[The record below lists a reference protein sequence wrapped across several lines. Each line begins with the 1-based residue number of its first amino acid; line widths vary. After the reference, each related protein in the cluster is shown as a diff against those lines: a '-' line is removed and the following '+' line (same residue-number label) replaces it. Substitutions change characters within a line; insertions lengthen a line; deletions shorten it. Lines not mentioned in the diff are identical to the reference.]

1 MTGAPGRPR
10 SIAGGIALLVL
21 GLVILVPS
29 GLCTGIFAGSALFN
43 AIFAGRG
50 SGDVANIFF
59 MALIFGGPFVAAGGA
74 LVWQGIK
81 RLRREDR

>member
-1 MTGAPGRPR
+1 
-10 SIAGGIALLVL
+10 LVL

-29 GLCTGIFAGSALFN
+29 GLCTGIMAIGAIVSTFRYPSAVGMLP
-43 AIFAGRG
+43 
-50 SGDVANIFF
+50 

-81 RLRREDR
+81 RLRDRDE

>member
-1 MTGAPGRPR
+1 MTEQGPR
-10 SIAGGIALLVL
+10 RNVAGGIALLVL

-29 GLCTGIFAGSALFN
+29 GLCTGVMAIGAIVSMFRYSAAVGMLP
-43 AIFAGRG
+43 
-50 SGDVANIFF
+50 

-81 RLRREDR
+81 RLRRGDE